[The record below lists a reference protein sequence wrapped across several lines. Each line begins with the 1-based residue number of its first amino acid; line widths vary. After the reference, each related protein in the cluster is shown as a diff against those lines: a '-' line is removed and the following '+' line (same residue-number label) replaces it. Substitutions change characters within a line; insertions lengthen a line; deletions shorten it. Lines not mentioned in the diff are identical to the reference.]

1 MLVLSETEIHTL
13 IDTDDTLRIVEDVFK
28 SMDRGDA
35 ENYPVVR
42 ESYGNAV
49 FGVKSGGD
57 PVAGILGLKAGG
69 VWPGNE
75 AKGMT
80 NHQSSALL
88 FDPET
93 GRLVSVMS
101 GNAITASRT
110 AAACAVSIKHLARE
124 NATTLGIMGAG
135 AQAYH
140 HVMAAL
146 RVRRFSRLFI
156 WNRGPERADIL
167 AKRLGEHIAVTVV
180 DTSAPLLEASDVII
194 TLTPATTPIL
204 ALEGVRAGT
213 HIAAMGSDTIGKQ
226 EIGAEL
232 MSASRV
238 FPDSI
243 VQSKTIGECQCFPP
257 DATPII
263 DTIGA
268 VLNGRVK
275 GRTSD
280 KDITIF
286 DGTGVALQDVA
297 MGRHLFD
304 LALRKGVGTE
314 VSL

>member
-1 MLVLSETEIHTL
+1 MLILSEKEIHTL
-13 IDTDDTLRIVEDVFK
+13 IDADDTLRIVEDVFK
-28 SMDRGDA
+28 SMDKGDA

-42 ESYGNAV
+42 ENYGKAV

-69 VWPGNE
+69 YWPGNE

-88 FDPET
+88 FDPDT
-93 GRLVSVMS
+93 GRLSAIMS

-124 NATTLGIMGAG
+124 NAATLGIMGAG
-135 AQAYH
+135 AQSYH

-156 WNRGPERADIL
+156 WNRNSERAETL
-167 AKRLGEHIAVTVV
+167 AKRLGDQIAVTVV
-180 DTSAPLLEASDVII
+180 DTPAPLMAASDVII
-194 TLTPATTPIL
+194 TITPATSPIL
-204 ALEGVRAGT
+204 TLEGVRPGT

-226 EIGAEL
+226 EIGADL
-232 MSASRV
+232 MSAARV

-243 VQSKTIGECQCFPP
+243 VQSKIIGECQCF
-257 DATPII
+257 ASTQTPII
-263 DTIGA
+263 DNIGA
-268 VLNGRVK
+268 VLNGRIE
-275 GRTSD
+275 GRTND
-280 KDITIF
+280 TDITIF

-304 LALRKGVGTE
+304 LAVSKGMGTE